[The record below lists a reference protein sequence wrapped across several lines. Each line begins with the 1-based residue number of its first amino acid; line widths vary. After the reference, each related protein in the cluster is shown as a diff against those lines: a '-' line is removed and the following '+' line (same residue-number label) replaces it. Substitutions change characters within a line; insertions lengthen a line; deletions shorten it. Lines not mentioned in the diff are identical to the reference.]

1 MSDVLIK
8 AMLNG
13 EATVCACDVS
23 EMVETAR
30 KIHETMPVATIA
42 LGRTLAAGT
51 MMASMLK
58 SKHDRITLM
67 INGGGPAGTIMVVGD
82 AMLHMKGY
90 IANPMVNTAANEKG
104 AFDIAGAVGT
114 DGFVTVVKD
123 LGLRE
128 PYIGKTPML
137 TGEIGEDI
145 ANYFLVSEQQPSV
158 VYVNTW
164 LETDMSIVNAGGV
177 IVRPLP
183 GCSEDTLSE
192 VEKRAGDILNYAMY
206 MLPQGAR
213 GAIEQIFEGMNL
225 EILEEQQPLWK
236 CDCSKERLNEV
247 VISLGKNEIQD
258 MIEKDDGAEIVCRF
272 CNKKYWFSAEELRK
286 LLEQAV
292 KE

>member
-1 MSDVLIK
+1 MSDTLIR
-8 AMLNG
+8 AMVNG

-30 KIHETMPVATIA
+30 KIHGTMPVATIA

-58 SKHDRITLM
+58 SKHDRMTLM

-90 IANPMVNTAANEKG
+90 IANPAVNLAANDRG
-104 AFDIAGAVGT
+104 GFDIAGAVGI

-145 ANYFLVSEQQPSV
+145 ANYFLVSEQQPSI

-183 GCSEDTLSE
+183 GCSEETLGE
-192 VEKRAGDILNYAMY
+192 IEKRAGEIANYAMY
-206 MLPQGAR
+206 LLPKGAK
-213 GAIEQIFEGMNL
+213 GSIEQIFKGMEL

-236 CDCSKERLNEV
+236 CDCSKERLQEV
-247 VISLGKNEIQD
+247 VISLGKHEIQD

-272 CNKKYWFSAEELRK
+272 CNKKYWFSADELKK